1 MVSRSKKKA
10 QDHPLLWVVESLMEE
25 PSYVAK
31 PMFGCLGIYL
41 HGRLMLVLASG
52 EEPWN
57 GLLIPTEH
65 QFHGA
70 IMKEFSDVVQHS
82 VLKKWLYLPEETEDF
97 ETVASDIVEAVSM
110 NDQRFGVEPLGRVSL
125 KKKKL
130 LRSKNKA

>member
-1 MVSRSKKKA
+1 MVSRSKKKTK
-10 QDHPLLWVVESLMEE
+10 DHPLLWVVESLMEE
-25 PSYVAK
+25 PSYIAK

-65 QFHGA
+65 KFHDA
-70 IMKEFSDVVQHS
+70 VMEDFSDVVQHT
-82 VLKKWLYLPEETEDF
+82 VLKKWLYLPEATEDF
-97 ETVASDIVEAVSM
+97 ETVACDIVEAVRM
-110 NDQRFGVEPLGRVSL
+110 NDRRFGVEPRERVSP

-130 LRSKNKA
+130 LPGKKKA